1 MQEDLSSNEKRVL
14 FSAFRHPLLN
24 NRELAA
30 EIGMNQST
38 LASIRQRL
46 YNAGYYR
53 TVRIPVMQ
61 NLGCE
66 LLVAIHTDFNPAIP
80 LDQRIKTTKRM
91 IEVFEEIF
99 YSIGETHKGFSF
111 SFAGN
116 ITATCKIN
124 DVRTE
129 TFARMNLLE
138 GTLPTESVFPFTI
151 SRIDRFMDFAPML
164 ADAFGIEEKPLEV
177 AQFVPGER
185 VELGKTEKLV
195 YLGLVENPE
204 MTDTELGNILPVSR
218 HTVAAIRKRLEAAG
232 LTKTVLVPD
241 MRKLGFKVIC
251 FYHIRYST
259 RKPLD
264 LSRPVPAPVVNN
276 NTFFIASRKYET
288 IMLSA
293 YRDYDEAKMDSVRKV
308 QYLKES
314 GLIDA
319 MPVIQEYSVNNLAM
333 IKDLQ
338 FGQIT
343 KKILGI

>member
-1 MQEDLSSNEKRVL
+1 MHEDLSRNEKKVL
-14 FSAFRHPLLN
+14 YYMFKHPLLN
-24 NRELAA
+24 NRELAQ

-38 LASIRQRL
+38 IASIRQRL
-46 YNAGYYR
+46 YNGGYFR

-80 LDQRIKTTKRM
+80 LEQRVKTTKKM
-91 IEVFEEIF
+91 IEVFDEIF
-99 YSIGETHKGFSF
+99 YSIGETNKGFSF
-111 SFAGN
+111 SLAGN
-116 ITATCKIN
+116 YTATCKIN

-129 TFARMNLLE
+129 TFAKMNLLE
-138 GTLPTESVFPFTI
+138 GTQPTEAVFPFTI
-151 SRIDRFMDFAPML
+151 SRINRFMDFAPML
-164 ADAFGIEEKPLEV
+164 ADAFGIED
-177 AQFVPGER
+177 AQDASRQFVPGER

-204 MTDTELGNILPVSR
+204 MTDTELGKTLPVSR
-218 HTVAAIRKRLEAAG
+218 HTVAAIRKRLEGAG
-232 LTKTVLVPD
+232 LIKTVLVPD

-259 RKPLD
+259 KKPLD
-264 LSRPVPAPVVNN
+264 MAGPVQAPVMNN
-276 NTFFIASRKYET
+276 NTFFMASRKYET

-308 QYLKES
+308 QYLKEN

-319 MPVIQEYSVNNLAM
+319 MPVIQEYSVNNMAM
-333 IKDLQ
+333 IKDLA
-338 FGQIT
+338 FAQIT

>member
-1 MQEDLSSNEKRVL
+1 MQEDLSSNEMRVL
-14 FSAFRHPLLN
+14 YHSFRRPLLN

-46 YNAGYYR
+46 YNGGYYR

-61 NLGCE
+61 NMGCE
-66 LLVAIHTDFNPAIP
+66 LLVVIHTDFNAAIP
-80 LDQRIKTTKRM
+80 LEQRIKTTKKM
-91 IEVFEEIF
+91 IEVFDEIF
-99 YSIGETHKGFSF
+99 YSIGETNKGFSL

-138 GTLPTESVFPFTI
+138 GTLPTEAVFPFTI
-151 SRIDRFMDFAPML
+151 SRMDRFMDFAPML
-164 ADAFGIEEKPLEV
+164 ADAFGIDV
-177 AQFVPGER
+177 APEASRQFVPGDPAD
-185 VELGKTEKLV
+185 LAKTEKLV

-204 MTDTELGNILPVSR
+204 MTDTELGNTLPVSR
-218 HTVAAIRKRLEAAG
+218 HTVAAIRKRLESAG
-232 LTKTVLVPD
+232 LVKTVLVPD
-241 MRKLGFKVIC
+241 LRKLGFKVIC

-259 RKPLD
+259 KKPLD
-264 LSRPVPAPVVNN
+264 LGKAVPPEVMNS

-308 QYLKES
+308 QYLKEN
-314 GLIDA
+314 GLIEV
-319 MPVIQEYSVNNLAM
+319 MPVIQEYSIANLAM

-343 KKILGI
+343 RKILGI